1 MADATETITAAVS
14 DRICNHMNKDHGD
27 AVLLY
32 AQYFGALSTAEA
44 ATLLKIDGEGMDLQV
59 TIADG
64 IQPLRIPFPR
74 PLADAKDA
82 HVVLVEMMKTAQ
94 GVGDQGVGDQ
104 GAENQGTENQGVG
117 EA

>member
-14 DRICNHMNKDHGD
+14 DRICKHMNKDHGD

-44 ATLLKIDGEGMDLQV
+44 ATLLKIDGEGMDLEV
-59 TIADG
+59 TIADEV
-64 IQPLRIPFPR
+64 QPLRIPFPR
-74 PLADAKDA
+74 PLADSKDA
-82 HVVLVEMMKTAQ
+82 HVVLVDMMKTAQ
-94 GVGDQGVGDQ
+94 GTAPEETNDR
-104 GAENQGTENQGVG
+104 AEV

>member
-1 MADATETITAAVS
+1 MAEATEIITAAVS

-32 AQYFGALSTAEA
+32 AQYFGALPTAAA

-64 IQPLRIPFPR
+64 VQPLRIAFPR
-74 PLADAKDA
+74 PLADSKDA

-94 GVGDQGVGDQ
+94 GSVNPGGDDQ
-104 GAENQGTENQGVG
+104 EVG